1 MCMSFVICKGHVS
14 KGEVGAVK
22 LRSIVVKLFELR
34 LSDSGN
40 NGGVWSKSSAKQ
52 LDVNTLQLLDSCE
65 VFAVQTDVISEVI
78 GR

>member
-1 MCMSFVICKGHVS
+1 MICKGHIS
-14 KGEVGAVK
+14 KGEVVAIK
-22 LRSIVVKLFELR
+22 LRLVVLKSFELR

-52 LDVNTLQLLDSCE
+52 LNVNTLQLLDSCE
-65 VFAVQTDVISEVI
+65 VFALRTDVISEVI